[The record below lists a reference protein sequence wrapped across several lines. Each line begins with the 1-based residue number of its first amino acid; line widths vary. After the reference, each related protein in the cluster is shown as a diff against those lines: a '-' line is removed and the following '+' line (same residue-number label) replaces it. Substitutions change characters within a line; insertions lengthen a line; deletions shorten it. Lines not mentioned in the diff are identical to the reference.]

1 MDWIADVDYWKR
13 SSPHGTV
20 IDDMGEGK
28 YRIHSDAM
36 DVFFGVEKSRKLLY
50 ITSEEEVADN
60 CTKDAKKTID
70 SEIKAM
76 TVGKKLAIIVNINS
90 LLKVFDVNMGAGVAL
105 SMLGGI
111 DTIVVTEK

>member
-1 MDWIADVDYWKR
+1 
-13 SSPHGTV
+13 
-20 IDDMGEGK
+20 
-28 YRIHSDAM
+28 
-36 DVFFGVEKSRKLLY
+36 
-50 ITSEEEVADN
+50 
-60 CTKDAKKTID
+60 
-70 SEIKAM
+70 M